1 MRIDIPGRQA
11 LEIETVACDLNGTL
25 SVDGKLSDRVVD
37 ALRTLQS
44 SMQVVIL
51 TAATFGNLEEI
62 TRLTGITPI
71 LISSGLDKERWVA
84 ARRHVAAVGNG
95 ANDVAMLRAAEFGI
109 AVIGSEGASREALM
123 AADLVVSSGEAA
135 LDLFLN
141 PKRIVATLRP

>member
-1 MRIDIPGRQA
+1 MRIDIPGRQT

-25 SVDGKLSDRVVD
+25 SVDGQLSDRMVD
-37 ALRTLQS
+37 TLRKLQD

-71 LISSGLDKERWVA
+71 RISSGADKERWVA
-84 ARRHVAAVGNG
+84 ARQHVAAIGNG
-95 ANDVAMLRAAEFGI
+95 ANDAAMLRAAEFGI
-109 AVIGSEGASREALM
+109 AVIGSEGASRDALM